1 MNNQTIIK
9 HLEKALACKENKE
22 LRLRIEVLLDML
34 KEEPARPVFIPT
46 QTPVEPLRPYYSTEP
61 TLDKELKP
69 PYKVTSGAPKINGAG
84 AITSAN
90 SEQINYTR
98 PKGT

>member
-9 HLEKALACKENKE
+9 HLEKALACKESKE

-34 KEEPARPVFIPT
+34 KEEPARPTFIPA
-46 QTPVEPLRPYYSTEP
+46 QPATPLP
-61 TLDKELKP
+61 TYFETDAPKITP
-69 PYKVTSGAPKINGAG
+69 PTVTSQQPRINGAG

-90 SEQINYTR
+90 SEQITYKR